1 MPRPTEG
8 EGVGRGWRVA
18 GVILAAG
25 ASRRMGRNKMLLELE
40 GESLVRRAARRAI
53 AAGLAPVVVVIGHE
67 ADRVRTELKDL
78 PLEFAVNPDFTGPT
92 SGSLHQGLNR
102 LGPDVDAVV
111 VMLGDMVRV
120 SAETLGMLVAAARG
134 TEAPLVVSRYGDV
147 TAPPL
152 LFRRPLFPELL
163 AWTGEGCGKA
173 VVQAHRHEAMYVD
186 RPVALLA
193 DVDTPEDFAAAT
205 AHLKG

>member
-1 MPRPTEG
+1 MSTTSKDL
-8 EGVGRGWRVA
+8 RVA